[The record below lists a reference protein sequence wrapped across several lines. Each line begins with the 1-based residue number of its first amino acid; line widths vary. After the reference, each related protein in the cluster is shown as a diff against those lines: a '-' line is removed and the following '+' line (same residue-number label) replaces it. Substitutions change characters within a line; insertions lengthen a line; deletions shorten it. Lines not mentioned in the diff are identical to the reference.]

1 MELQQLIEDL
11 TAFKNVKLDDRK
23 VQDLKVLCRQSEE
36 NLDRAFHIIWTQ
48 LTFHNSQT
56 RLLSLQIMDIL
67 FDRSSA
73 FRDLLLPHFQELA
86 DLSLGINPKCCL
98 PPPKGA
104 ANKLK
109 HNAIC
114 IIKKWHHKYGAAYKC
129 LDLAFKFLKDCKGIK
144 FDDPTFDEHKKEL
157 SDKEKMEIEKIVSL
171 NIAAEKFK
179 ELKDE
184 MMTCIIEIKSCF
196 DILVPKPSEFQ
207 VFSLDQNDGAEKTID
222 DSDDDDDD
230 FYEVVSGDENECSRS
245 FPLRLHGISTQRFQL
260 TFNFDENNLIS
271 VKKNEDNI
279 DVLTSMNEKVYLLSE
294 RYLPSLKSILDTFK
308 RHESTS
314 EDFNDAIKLKTDA
327 EITLEKASQINVQ
340 ESDEES
346 DYGDFLDVPQ
356 LDEGES
362 FDQRRSRDLLE
373 RPNSFSGSSC
383 PILSSRKKKSKQELN
398 KNSDR
403 NKRIL
408 KKLIRS
414 KLKR

>member
-11 TAFKNVKLDDRK
+11 TASKNVKLDDRK
-23 VQDLKVLCRQSEE
+23 IQDLKVLCRQSEE
-36 NLDRAFHIIWTQ
+36 NIDRAFHIIWTQ
-48 LTFHNSQT
+48 LKVRNSQT

-73 FRDLLLPHFQELA
+73 FRDLVLPHFQELA
-86 DLSLGINPKCCL
+86 DLLLGINPKCCL
-98 PPPKGA
+98 PPPKVA

-114 IIKKWHHKYGAAYKC
+114 IIKKWHRKYGVAYKC

-144 FDDPTFDEHKKEL
+144 FDDPAFDEHKKEL

-171 NIAAEKFK
+171 NVAAEKLK
-179 ELKDE
+179 ELKEE
-184 MMTCIIEIKSCF
+184 MRTCIIEIKSCF

-207 VFSLDQNDGAEKTID
+207 IFSLDQNDGTEKTID
-222 DSDDDDDD
+222 DNDDDDDD
-230 FYEVVSGDENECSRS
+230 FYEVVSGDENECSSS

-271 VKKNEDNI
+271 VKKSEDNI

-346 DYGDFLDVPQ
+346 DYGDFVDVPQ

-362 FDQRRSRDLLE
+362 FSPQHSRDLLE

-383 PILSSRKKKSKQELN
+383 PMSSRKKKSKQEPN

-414 KLKR
+414 KPKR